1 MCAVQTG
8 LGRWNKSHLLQMPD
22 PPRCRCACSANG
34 KTWPGSGVPVPW
46 ALLQVHARY
55 RGPADESVKTV
66 GLASFLTLGECWPPF
81 LHGTG
86 DWRVVQEQEGVA
98 WRVVQVQATGL
109 SDQSTPPH
117 AKTKGCTWYR
127 GFPSNINF
135 HNKYQKQTTIYQNK
149 TKQEQPRKLMTNQV
163 INQKIYPRT
172 PPPPPQIPKSHIV
185 ALLLLFSVRRLAT
198 WLLLR
203 APCCPTGSTPNEI
216 GHTA

>member
-1 MCAVQTG
+1 MSLFGGSTPTGNRDETSAVLAGSRSSSKMCAVQTG

-117 AKTKGCTWYR
+117 AKKKDAHGTGGSLPTLTFTTSTK
-127 GFPSNINF
+127 
-135 HNKYQKQTTIYQNK
+135 NKQPFIK
-149 TKQEQPRKLMTNQV
+149 TKPSKNNQE
-163 INQKIYPRT
+163 
-172 PPPPPQIPKSHIV
+172 S
-185 ALLLLFSVRRLAT
+185 
-198 WLLLR
+198 
-203 APCCPTGSTPNEI
+203 
-216 GHTA
+216 